1 MRKCLGR
8 LSVALALTT
17 APVLAARCWAAD
29 APKVDS
35 GDTAWMLLCTA
46 LVVFMTVPG
55 LALFYCG
62 MVRKKNI
69 LATMM
74 QSFSLCALVTVVW
87 FVAGYS
93 LAFGTGGPWIGDF
106 SRFVLAGMGENFD
119 RPFTLAAGTD
129 VAVATTIPESV
140 FLLYQMSFAII
151 TPSVVTGALVDR
163 MKFSA
168 LVVFFTLWSLL
179 VYAPLAHWVW
189 APTGWLNVMGV
200 ADFAGG
206 TVVEL
211 NSGITG
217 LVCAIILGRR
227 LGYGQDNMAPFN
239 LALAVT
245 GAAIL
250 WVGWFGFNAGGAL
263 TAGGRAGMAVLATQM
278 AAAGATLAWAFGE
291 WAWRGKPTVLG
302 AISGAVAGLV
312 AVTPAAGFLLPG
324 QALVLGVIAG
334 LICMWAATWLKFK
347 LRYDDSLDV
356 FGVHGVGGF
365 IGMLFTGLFAYGP
378 LSATEALPQGQYVG
392 GMKLLGVQV
401 VACVATIALAGVGS
415 AVLLKIT
422 DALVGIRVSPE
433 DERQGLDEALHGESL
448 G

>member
-1 MRKCLGR
+1 MRKPFF
-8 LSVALALTT
+8 SLTG
-17 APVLAARCWAAD
+17 AGLFLLAAPAWAATEQ
-29 APKVDS
+29 KVDS

-46 LVVFMTVPG
+46 LVIFMTIPG

-74 QSFSLCALVTVVW
+74 QSFSLCALITVVW
-87 FVAGYS
+87 FIAGYS
-93 LAFGTGGPWIGDF
+93 LAFGTGNGLIGDA
-106 SRFVLAGMGENFD
+106 SRLLLAGIGENFD
-119 RPFTLAAGTD
+119 KPFTLGAGTD
-129 VAVATTIPESV
+129 AAMATTIPESV

-151 TPSVVTGALVDR
+151 TPAVVTGALVDR
-163 MKFSA
+163 MKYSA

-179 VYAPLAHWVW
+179 IYAPLAHWVW
-189 APTGWLNVMGV
+189 SPLGWLNVMGV

-211 NSGITG
+211 NSGVTG

-239 LALAVT
+239 LSLAVA

-278 AAAGATLAWAFGE
+278 AAAGATLSWAFSE
-291 WAWRGKPTVLG
+291 WLWRGKPTVLG

-324 QALVLGVIAG
+324 HALLLGIVAG
-334 LICMWAATWLKFK
+334 MICMWAATWLKFK

-356 FGVHGVGGF
+356 FGVHGIGGF
-365 IGMLFTGLFAYGP
+365 IGMIFTGVFAYGP
-378 LSATEALPQGQYVG
+378 LSATEAAPLGQYIG
-392 GMKLLGVQV
+392 GLKLLGVQLTACAV
-401 VACVATIALAGVGS
+401 TIVFVAIGTTI
-415 AVLLKIT
+415 LLKLT
-422 DALVGIRVSPE
+422 DALVGLRVNTDE
-433 DERQGLDEALHGESL
+433 ERQGLDEALHGESL

>member
-1 MRKCLGR
+1 MRKPFLP
-8 LSVALALTT
+8 LLAGLLLL
-17 APVLAARCWAAD
+17 ACPVLAADAA
-29 APKVDS
+29 KVDS

-46 LVVFMTVPG
+46 LVIFMTIPG

-74 QSFSLCALVTVVW
+74 QSFSLCALITVVW
-87 FVAGYS
+87 FIAGYS
-93 LAFGTGGPWIGDF
+93 LAFGTGNGLIGDM
-106 SRFVLAGMGENFD
+106 SRVFLAGLGENFD
-119 RPFTLAAGTD
+119 KPFTLGAGTD
-129 VAVATTIPESV
+129 AAVATTIPESV

-151 TPSVVTGALVDR
+151 TPAVVTGALVDR
-163 MKFSA
+163 MKYTA
-168 LVVFFTLWSLL
+168 LIVFFVLWSLL
-179 VYAPLAHWVW
+179 IYAPLAHWVW
-189 APTGWLNVMGV
+189 SPLGWLNVMGV

-206 TVVEL
+206 TVVEI

-239 LALAVT
+239 LSLAVA

-278 AAAGATLAWAFGE
+278 AAAGATLSWAIGE
-291 WAWRGKPTVLG
+291 WIWRGKPTVLG

-324 QALVLGVIAG
+324 PALLLGIIAG

-356 FGVHGVGGF
+356 FGVHGIGGF

-378 LSATEALPQGQYVG
+378 LSATEAAPLGQYIGGLKLFTVQATACAVTIVFVAVG
-392 GMKLLGVQV
+392 T
-401 VACVATIALAGVGS
+401 TI
-415 AVLLKIT
+415 LLKIT
-422 DALVGIRVSPE
+422 DALVGLRVNTDE
-433 DERQGLDEALHGESL
+433 ERQGLDEALHGESL

>member
-1 MRKCLGR
+1 MKI
-8 LSVALALTT
+8 LSAPALTGLLLG
-17 APVLAARCWAAD
+17 ASPAIAAD
-29 APKVDS
+29 AIKVDS

-46 LVVFMTVPG
+46 LVIFMTIPG

-69 LATMM
+69 LATVM

-93 LAFGTGGPWIGDF
+93 LAFGTGNPWIGDI
-106 SRFVLAGMGENFD
+106 SRLFLAGLEEGFD
-119 RPFTLAAGTD
+119 KPFTLGAGTEA
-129 VAVATTIPESV
+129 AVATTIPESV
-140 FLLYQMSFAII
+140 FLLYQMAFAII
-151 TPSVVTGALVDR
+151 TPAIVTGAMVDR
-163 MKFSA
+163 MKYTA
-168 LVVFFTLWSLL
+168 LLFFFVLWSLL
-179 VYAPLAHWVW
+179 IYAPLAHWVW
-189 APTGWLNVMGV
+189 SPLGWLNAMGV

-211 NSGITG
+211 NSGVTG

-239 LALAVT
+239 LTLAVA

-263 TAGGRAGMAVLATQM
+263 TAGGRAGMALLATQM
-278 AAAGATLAWAFGE
+278 AAAGATLSWAVGE
-291 WAWRGKPTVLG
+291 WIWRGKPTVLG
-302 AISGAVAGLV
+302 AISGAVSGLV

-324 QALVLGVIAG
+324 PALLLGIIAG
-334 LICMWAATWLKFK
+334 LVCMWAATWLKFK

-356 FGVHGVGGF
+356 FGVHAVGGF
-365 IGMLFTGLFAYGP
+365 IGMLFTGIFAYGP
-378 LSATEALPQGQYVG
+378 LSATEAAPQGVYIG
-392 GMKLLGVQV
+392 GEKLFIVQLT
-401 VACVATIALAGVGS
+401 ASLATIVFVAIGS
-415 AVLLKIT
+415 AILLKIT
-422 DALVGIRVSPE
+422 DLVVGLRVSP
-433 DERQGLDEALHGESL
+433 DEERRGLDEALHGESL

>member
-1 MRKCLGR
+1 MAGLSLLAPLGAIP
-8 LSVALALTT
+8 AL
-17 APVLAARCWAAD
+17 AAD
-29 APKVDS
+29 APKIDS

-46 LVVFMTVPG
+46 LVIFMTIPG

-74 QSFSLCALVTVVW
+74 QSFSLCALITVVW
-87 FVAGYS
+87 FIAGYS
-93 LAFGTGGPWIGDF
+93 LAFGTGNSIIGDF
-106 SRFVLAGMGENFD
+106 SRVFLAGLGDNFD
-119 RPFTLAAGTD
+119 KPFTLGAGTD
-129 VAVATTIPESV
+129 AAVATTIPESV

-151 TPSVVTGALVDR
+151 TPAVVTGALVDR
-163 MKFSA
+163 MKYTA
-168 LVVFFTLWSLL
+168 LIVFFVLWSLL
-179 VYAPLAHWVW
+179 IYAPLAHWVW
-189 APTGWLNVMGV
+189 SPLGWLNAMGV

-206 TVVEL
+206 TVVEI

-239 LALAVT
+239 LSLAVA

-250 WVGWFGFNAGGAL
+250 WVGWFGFNAGGSL

-278 AAAGATLAWAFGE
+278 AAAGATLSWAVGE
-291 WAWRGKPTVLG
+291 WLWRGKPTVLG

-324 QALVLGVIAG
+324 PALLLGIVAG
-334 LICMWAATWLKFK
+334 LVCMWASTWLKFK

-356 FGVHGVGGF
+356 FGVHGIGGF
-365 IGMLFTGLFAYGP
+365 IGMVFTGLFAYGP
-378 LSATEALPQGQYVG
+378 LSATDAAPQGVYIG
-392 GMKLLGVQV
+392 GLKLLGVQLTACAV
-401 VACVATIALAGVGS
+401 TIVFVAIGTTI
-415 AVLLKIT
+415 LLKIT
-422 DALVGIRVSPE
+422 DALVGLRVTTDE
-433 DERQGLDEALHGESL
+433 ERQGLDEALHGESL

>member
-1 MRKCLGR
+1 MRKYLGH
-8 LSVALALTT
+8 LSMALAVAT
-17 APVLAARCWAAD
+17 APVLTPRCWAAD
-29 APKVDS
+29 TPKVDS

-87 FVAGYS
+87 FVVGYS
-93 LAFGTGGPWIGDF
+93 LAFGTGSAWIGDF

-129 VAVATTIPESV
+129 AAVATTIPESV
-140 FLLYQMSFAII
+140 FLLYQMAFAII
-151 TPSVVTGALVDR
+151 TPAVVTGALVDR

-189 APTGWLNVMGV
+189 APMGWLNVMGV

-206 TVVEL
+206 TVVEM

-324 QALVLGVIAG
+324 QALVLGIIAG
-334 LICMWAATWLKFK
+334 LICMWAATWLKFR

-365 IGMLFTGLFAYGP
+365 IGMLFTGLFAFGP
-378 LSATEALPQGQYVG
+378 LSATEALPHGQYVG
-392 GMKLLGVQV
+392 GLKLLGVQA
-401 VACVATIALAGVGS
+401 VACLATIALAGIGS

>member
-1 MRKCLGR
+1 MRKKFAPFLAG
-8 LSVALALTT
+8 LSLLTPLCVAVPALA
-17 APVLAARCWAAD
+17 AD
-29 APKVDS
+29 PQKIDS

-46 LVVFMTVPG
+46 LVIFMTIPG

-74 QSFSLCALVTVVW
+74 QSFSLCALITVVW
-87 FVAGYS
+87 FIAGYS
-93 LAFGTGGPWIGDF
+93 LAFGTGGPWIGDI
-106 SRFVLAGMGENFD
+106 SRLFLAGLGENFD
-119 RPFTLAAGTD
+119 KPFTLAAGTD
-129 VAVATTIPESV
+129 AAVATTIPESV

-151 TPSVVTGALVDR
+151 TPVVVTGALVDR
-163 MKFSA
+163 MKYTA
-168 LVVFFTLWSLL
+168 LLVFFTLWSLL
-179 VYAPLAHWVW
+179 IYAPLAHWVW
-189 APTGWLNVMGV
+189 SPLGWLNTMGV

-206 TVVEL
+206 TVVEI

-227 LGYGQDNMAPFN
+227 LGYEQDNMAPFN
-239 LALAVT
+239 LSLAVT

-263 TAGGRAGMAVLATQM
+263 GAGGRAGMAVLATQM
-278 AAAGATLAWAFGE
+278 AAAGATLSWAIGE
-291 WAWRGKPTVLG
+291 WLWRGKPTVLG

-324 QALVLGVIAG
+324 PALLLGIIAG
-334 LICMWAATWLKFK
+334 LVCMWAATWLKFK

-356 FGVHGVGGF
+356 FGVHGIGGF

-378 LSATEALPQGQYVG
+378 LSATEAAPQGVYIG
-392 GMKLLGVQV
+392 GLKLFTVQLT
-401 VACVATIALAGVGS
+401 ACVVTIVFVAIGTAI
-415 AVLLKIT
+415 LLKIT
-422 DALVGIRVSPE
+422 DALVGLRVTTDE
-433 DERQGLDEALHGESL
+433 ERQGLDEALHGESL

>member
-1 MRKCLGR
+1 
-8 LSVALALTT
+8 
-17 APVLAARCWAAD
+17 
-29 APKVDS
+29 
-35 GDTAWMLLCTA
+35 
-46 LVVFMTVPG
+46 
-55 LALFYCG
+55 
-62 MVRKKNI
+62 
-69 LATMM
+69 
-74 QSFSLCALVTVVW
+74 VVW

-324 QALVLGVIAG
+324 QALVLGIIAG
-334 LICMWAATWLKFK
+334 LICMGAATSLKFK
-347 LRYDDSLDV
+347 LGYDDSLDV

-365 IGMLFTGLFAYGP
+365 VGMLFTGLFAFGP
-378 LSATEALPQGQYVG
+378 LSATEALPNGQYVG
-392 GMKLLGVQV
+392 GLKLLGVQAA
-401 VACVATIALAGVGS
+401 ACVATIALAGIGS

>member
-1 MRKCLGR
+1 MRF
-8 LSVALALTT
+8 LSALM
-17 APVLAARCWAAD
+17 LAGLLLSASPTFAAD
-29 APKVDS
+29 AAKVDS

-46 LVVFMTVPG
+46 LVIFMTIPG

-74 QSFSLCALVTVVW
+74 QSFSLCALITVVW

-93 LAFGTGGPWIGDF
+93 LAFGTGNAWIGDF
-106 SRFVLAGMGENFD
+106 SRFFLSGLGENFD
-119 RPFTLAAGTD
+119 KPFTLGAGTEA
-129 VAVATTIPESV
+129 AVATTIPESV
-140 FLLYQMSFAII
+140 FLLYQMAFAII
-151 TPSVVTGALVDR
+151 TPAVVTGALVDR
-163 MKFSA
+163 MKYTA
-168 LVVFFTLWSLL
+168 LIFFFVLWSLL
-179 VYAPLAHWVW
+179 IYAPLAHWVW
-189 APTGWLNVMGV
+189 SPLGWLNVMGV

-206 TVVEL
+206 TVVEI
-211 NSGITG
+211 NSGVTG
-217 LVCAIILGRR
+217 LVCAIVIGRR

-239 LALAVT
+239 LALAVI

-250 WVGWFGFNAGGAL
+250 WVGWFGFNAGGSL

-278 AAAGATLAWAFGE
+278 AAAGATLSWAVSE
-291 WAWRGKPTVLG
+291 WIWRGKPTVLG

-324 QALVLGVIAG
+324 PALLLGVISG
-334 LICMWAATWLKFK
+334 LICMLAATWLKFK

-356 FGVHGVGGF
+356 FGVHGVGGLT
-365 IGMLFTGLFAYGP
+365 GMLFTGWFAYGP
-378 LSATEALPQGQYVG
+378 LSATEATPQGVYIG
-392 GMKLLGVQV
+392 GMKLFEVQLISCLV
-401 VACVATIALAGVGS
+401 TITFVAIGTMI
-415 AVLLKIT
+415 LLQIT
-422 DALVGIRVSPE
+422 DLVIGLRVTSD

>member
-1 MRKCLGR
+1 MRKFAPLFLAVLALLAAQVGVA
-8 LSVALALTT
+8 SALA
-17 APVLAARCWAAD
+17 AEPA
-29 APKVDS
+29 KVDS

-46 LVVFMTVPG
+46 LVIFMTIPG

-74 QSFSLCALVTVVW
+74 QSFSLCALITVVW
-87 FVAGYS
+87 FIAGYS
-93 LAFGTGGPWIGDF
+93 LTFGTGNAWIGDF
-106 SRFVLAGMGENFD
+106 SRFFLMGMGENFD
-119 RPFTLAAGTD
+119 KPFTLAAGTD
-129 VAVATTIPESV
+129 AAVVTTIPESV

-151 TPSVVTGALVDR
+151 TPAVVTGALVDR
-163 MKFSA
+163 MKFTA
-168 LVVFFTLWSLL
+168 LIVFFTLWSLL
-179 VYAPLAHWVW
+179 IYAPLAHWIW
-189 APTGWLNVMGV
+189 SPLGWLNVMGV

-206 TVVEL
+206 TVVEM

-217 LVCAIILGRR
+217 LVCAIVIGRR

-239 LALAVT
+239 LSLAVL

-278 AAAGATLAWAFGE
+278 AAAGATLSWAIGE
-291 WAWRGKPTVLG
+291 WIWRGKPTVLG

-324 QALVLGVIAG
+324 PALLLGIIAG

-365 IGMLFTGLFAYGP
+365 IGMLFTGIFAYGP
-378 LSATEALPQGQYVG
+378 LSATDAAPQGAYIG
-392 GMKLLGVQV
+392 GMKLFMVQLTACAV
-401 VACVATIALAGVGS
+401 TAVFVAIGTLI
-415 AVLLKIT
+415 LLKIT
-422 DALVGIRVSPE
+422 DALVGLRVSTE